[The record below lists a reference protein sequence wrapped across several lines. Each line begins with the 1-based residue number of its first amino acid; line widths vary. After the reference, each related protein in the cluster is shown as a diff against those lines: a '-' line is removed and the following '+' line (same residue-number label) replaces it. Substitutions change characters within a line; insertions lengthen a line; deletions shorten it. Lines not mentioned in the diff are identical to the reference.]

1 MSSLAG
7 PSTFRR
13 FVLPGLAVLA
23 GTPRAFSRRCLAT
36 GTRICFRAAGAPEA
50 PRPPRGRLC
59 RVTRVAVPGEMRSP
73 PGEGV
78 GTVVR
83 ARGVLLMFSSNN
95 PTQIQNGLFELN
107 PNPYNTTVH
116 KSTIQ

>member
-36 GTRICFRAAGAPEA
+36 GTRICCAAGAPRA
-50 PRPPRGRLC
+50 ASATGAVVPRHPRGGARGD
-59 RVTRVAVPGEMRSP
+59 AQP

-83 ARGVLLMFSSNN
+83 PSPARPVQTTHTFKTGC
-95 PTQIQNGLFELN
+95 LN
-107 PNPYNTTVH
+107 
-116 KSTIQ
+116 